1 MRKSTRATLSGI
13 MIAIAS
19 LVALAMA
26 YDEAR
31 DNLLRFLAGSVA
43 LLLIIMIIAISVVVV
58 WTLLRKLFARL
69 SATADESNQPP
80 EE

>member
-1 MRKSTRATLSGI
+1 

-31 DNLLRFLAGSVA
+31 DNLLRFLAGSVV
-43 LLLIIMIIAISVVVV
+43 LLLIIMAIAVSVVVV
-58 WTLLRKLFARL
+58 WTLLRKLIVRF
-69 SATADESNQPP
+69 SANSHEQNQPP